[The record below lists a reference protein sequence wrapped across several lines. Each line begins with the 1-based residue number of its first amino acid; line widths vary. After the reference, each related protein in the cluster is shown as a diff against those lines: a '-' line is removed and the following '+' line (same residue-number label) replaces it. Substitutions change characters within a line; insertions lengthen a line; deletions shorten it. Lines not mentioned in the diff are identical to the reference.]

1 MRSDLGV
8 KGSGHNFDMHLAA
21 LFTVTILVKADCL
34 HVVMLTP
41 DVRDSAATLITV
53 GTTQRL
59 GTENKVTTS

>member
-1 MRSDLGV
+1 MLTLTSPLHALS
-8 KGSGHNFDMHLAA
+8 KPNLHLAA

-53 GTTQRL
+53 GTTSVL
-59 GTENKVTTS
+59 KTK